1 LIARSRLEF
10 ANRGKLVGKL
20 ANSMAT
26 LELIGR
32 HQLPLPTAKPCAV
45 SCLTPLCKI

>member
-32 HQLPLPTAKPCAV
+32 HQLPCRPPSPAPCPA
-45 SCLTPLCKI
+45 